1 MPKTMDKAAENKGEK
16 RTTITFN
23 ISPENK
29 KAIKIYAAEH
39 ETTISALIT
48 GWIEKECKKAEK

>member
-1 MPKTMDKAAENKGEK
+1 MPKTMDKVAETKGEK

-39 ETTISALIT
+39 DTTISALIT
-48 GWIEKECKKAEK
+48 KWIEKECKGAKK

>member
-1 MPKTMDKAAENKGEK
+1 MPNKQGNVAEKKGEK

-48 GWIEKECKKAEK
+48 KWIEKECKGAK

>member
-1 MPKTMDKAAENKGEK
+1 MPKTMDRVTENKGEK

-39 ETTISALIT
+39 DTTISALIT
-48 GWIEKECKKAEK
+48 KWIEKECKGAKK

>member
-1 MPKTMDKAAENKGEK
+1 MLNTKDKIAENRGEK

-48 GWIEKECKKAEK
+48 AWIEKECKRR